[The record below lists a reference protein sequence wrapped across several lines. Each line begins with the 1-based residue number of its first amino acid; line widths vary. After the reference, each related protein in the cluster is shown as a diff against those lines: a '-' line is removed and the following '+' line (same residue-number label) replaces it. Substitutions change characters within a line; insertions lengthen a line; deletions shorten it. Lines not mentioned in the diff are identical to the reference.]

1 MPDAFLPLLV
11 SWCALWIVLAGAGFL
26 YGLRCKDGD
35 EARRWWTAFWS
46 MSLFWVAI
54 DLVIVVWAMLDPVT
68 DVDAFRRLLAI
79 NGGLDL
85 LYLTTGVIL
94 VTRRDVIA
102 RGFGAAILV
111 QGGFLL
117 LFDLVWWLSLGGGA

>member
-1 MPDAFLPLLV
+1 
-11 SWCALWIVLAGAGFL
+11 
-26 YGLRCKDGD
+26 
-35 EARRWWTAFWS
+35 
-46 MSLFWVAI
+46 
-54 DLVIVVWAMLDPVT
+54 MLDPVT